1 MRALTVCRTWFNN
14 LGNREMYMNCAVVTI
29 SGGGSGNSGGITDGK
44 PDNPLIYDNQG
55 IGKRA
60 ELQRRDWGGPGLF
73 IANIGNGCTVPAGK
87 DVLFP
92 SPGSDV
98 TYGGNEANRA
108 KPEGNCGSGNY
119 GGGGVRG
126 GAVGRRGDI
135 GVVGAVVG
143 AAVVVVVLV
152 AGDVWI

>member
-1 MRALTVCRTWFNN
+1 
-14 LGNREMYMNCAVVTI
+14 MNCAVVTI
-29 SGGGSGNSGGITDGK
+29 SGSGSGGTGGITDTTSG
-44 PDNPLIYDNQG
+44 DPLVYDNQG

-60 ELQRRDWGGPGLF
+60 EPAELGIRKRDWGGPGLF

-108 KPEGNCGSGNY
+108 KPVGNCGNGNY
-119 GGGGVRG
+119 GGSGYRG
-126 GAVGRRGDI
+126 GAAARRVEGGLV
-135 GVVGAVVG
+135 GVVVR
-143 AAVVVVVLV
+143 AAVAVALV
-152 AGDVWI
+152 GGAWI